1 MSNSLAEKLAYVIK
15 NNETK
20 VRFLITGV
28 LNSLFGLIMFPFFF
42 YLLEEYKLHY
52 LIILTISQFVCII
65 FAYLTNKF
73 LVFKTKGNYIPEFLK
88 FITFHLSHFGINL
101 IALPILVLRQ
111 LVFGRMLVEMINN
124 GMEKVIQQVLLV
136 LVQML
141 LILVT
146 ITYILSLITDQQMRL
161 PI

>member
-1 MSNSLAEKLAYVIK
+1 MSNSLAAKLAYIIK

-42 YLLEEYKLHY
+42 YLLEDYKLHY

-88 FITFHLSHFGINL
+88 FITFHISHFGINL
-101 IALPILVLRQ
+101 IALPILVEFFGLQ
-111 LVFGRMLVEMINN
+111 PVVAQVFFAIM
-124 GMEKVIQQVLLV
+124 VIISSYFWQSR
-136 LVQML
+136 
-141 LILVT
+141 
-146 ITYILSLITDQQMRL
+146 ITFK
-161 PI
+161 

>member
-1 MSNSLAEKLAYVIK
+1 MNNSTSEKLLYIIK

-20 VRFLITGV
+20 VRFLVTGV

-73 LVFKTKGNYIPEFLK
+73 LVFKTKGNYIAEFFK
-88 FITFHLSHFGINL
+88 FITFHLSHFIINL
-101 IALPILVLRQ
+101 LALPILVEFFKLQ
-111 LVFGRMLVEMINN
+111 PVVAQVFFAIM
-124 GMEKVIQQVLLV
+124 VIISSYFWQSR
-136 LVQML
+136 
-141 LILVT
+141 
-146 ITYILSLITDQQMRL
+146 ITFK
-161 PI
+161 

>member
-101 IALPILVLRQ
+101 IALPILVEFFKLQ
-111 LVFGRMLVEMINN
+111 PVVAQVFFAIM
-124 GMEKVIQQVLLV
+124 VIISSYFWQSR
-136 LVQML
+136 
-141 LILVT
+141 
-146 ITYILSLITDQQMRL
+146 ITFK
-161 PI
+161 

>member
-1 MSNSLAEKLAYVIK
+1 MKMSNSLAAKLAYIIK

-42 YLLEEYKLHY
+42 YLLEDYKLHY

-88 FITFHLSHFGINL
+88 FITFHISHFGINL
-101 IALPILVLRQ
+101 IALPILVEFFGLQ
-111 LVFGRMLVEMINN
+111 PVVAQVFFAIM
-124 GMEKVIQQVLLV
+124 VIISSYFWQSR
-136 LVQML
+136 
-141 LILVT
+141 
-146 ITYILSLITDQQMRL
+146 ITFK
-161 PI
+161 